1 MTDPDTSSDVAADE
15 GPEQL
20 PQLTAPVLVAAFEG
34 WNDAGDAASTAIEHL
49 ELSWDARP
57 LAEVDPEDYYDFQ
70 VARPTTKL
78 IDGITRRVEWPTT
91 RLAVCRP
98 PGSDFDVVLV
108 HGIEPN
114 MRWRAF
120 CAELLRYVEDLG
132 ITTVV
137 TLGALLADTPHTR
150 PVPVTG
156 TSYDATSA
164 ARFKLERSK
173 YEGPTGIVGVF
184 QDSCVQAGVPA
195 ISFWA
200 AVPHYVSAPP
210 SPKATLALLHRVEEV
225 LDLEVPLGGLPEQSE
240 EWEATVSEMAEEDE
254 EVASYVRALEER
266 GDTEISMTE
275 ASGDA
280 IAADFERYLR
290 RRGPGG
296 PPAGPRGP
304 RDGR

>member
-1 MTDPDTSSDVAADE
+1 MTHLDTSGGSSAR
-15 GPEQL
+15 GPGRL

-49 ELSWDARP
+49 QLSWDATP
-57 LAEVDPEDYYDFQ
+57 LAEIDPEDYYDFQ
-70 VARPTTKL
+70 VTRPTTKL
-78 IDGITRRVEWPTT
+78 VDGITRRVEWPTT
-91 RLAVCRP
+91 RLSVCRP
-98 PGSDFDVVLV
+98 PGASYDVVLV

-114 MRWRAF
+114 MRWRSF

-156 TSYDATSA
+156 TSYDAASA

-173 YEGPTGIVGVF
+173 YEGPTGIVGIF
-184 QDSCVQAGVPA
+184 QDACVQAGVPA

-225 LDLEVPLGGLPEQSE
+225 LDLEVPLGALPEQSE
-240 EWEATVSEMAEEDE
+240 EWEATVSEMADEDD

-266 GDTEISMTE
+266 GDTDITLHE

-280 IAADFERYLR
+280 IAAEFERYLR

-296 PPAGPRGP
+296 PPGPRGS
-304 RDGR
+304 R

>member
-1 MTDPDTSSDVAADE
+1 
-15 GPEQL
+15 
-20 PQLTAPVLVAAFEG
+20 
-34 WNDAGDAASTAIEHL
+34 
-49 ELSWDARP
+49 LS
-57 LAEVDPEDYYDFQ
+57 
-70 VARPTTKL
+70 
-78 IDGITRRVEWPTT
+78 
-91 RLAVCRP
+91 VCRP
-98 PGSDFDVVLV
+98 PGADYDVVLV

-114 MRWRAF
+114 MRWRSF
-120 CAELLRYVEDLG
+120 CAELLGYVQDLG

-156 TSYDATSA
+156 TSYDAASA
-164 ARFKLERSK
+164 ARFKLERSR

-184 QDSCVQAGVPA
+184 QDVCVQAGIPA

-225 LDLEVPLGGLPEQSE
+225 LDLEVPLGALPEESE
-240 EWEATVSEMAEEDE
+240 EWEATVSEMADEDD

-266 GDTEISMTE
+266 GDTELTLHE

-290 RRGPGG
+290 RRRPGG
-296 PPAGPRGP
+296 TSGPRGP
-304 RDGR
+304 R

>member
-1 MTDPDTSSDVAADE
+1 VTHPDASGSDSASRRSL
-15 GPEQL
+15 L
-20 PQLTAPVLVAAFEG
+20 PQLASPVLVAAFEG

-49 ELSWDARP
+49 QLSWDAKP
-57 LAEVDPEDYYDFQ
+57 LAELDPEDYYDFQ
-70 VARPTTKL
+70 VTRPTTKL
-78 IDGITRRVEWPTT
+78 IDGITRRIEWPTT
-91 RLAVCRP
+91 RLSVCRP
-98 PGSDFDVVLV
+98 PGADYDVVLV

-114 MRWRAF
+114 MRWRSF
-120 CAELLRYVEDLG
+120 CDELLRYVMDLG

-156 TSYDATSA
+156 SAYDATSA

-173 YEGPTGIVGVF
+173 YEGPTGIVGIF
-184 QDSCVQAGVPA
+184 QDACVRAGVPA

-210 SPKATLALLHRVEEV
+210 SPKATLALLHRVEEA
-225 LDLEVPLGGLPEQSE
+225 LDLEVPLGALPEESE
-240 EWEATVSEMAEEDE
+240 EWEATVSEMAEEDD

-266 GDTEISMTE
+266 GDTDLTLHE

-290 RRGPGG
+290 RRRPGG
-296 PPAGPRGP
+296 TSGPRGP
-304 RDGR
+304 RDSR

>member
-1 MTDPDTSSDVAADE
+1 MTDPDTPSAGS
-15 GPEQL
+15 EQL
-20 PQLTAPVLVAAFEG
+20 PQLTAPVLVVAFEG

-49 ELSWDARP
+49 QLSWDAHP

-70 VARPTTKL
+70 VTRPTTKL
-78 IDGITRRVEWPTT
+78 IDGVTRRIEWPTT

-114 MRWRAF
+114 MRWRSF
-120 CAELLRYVEDLG
+120 CTELLRYVEQLG

-156 TSYDATSA
+156 TSYDEASA

-173 YEGPTGIVGVF
+173 YEGPTGITGVF
-184 QDSCVQAGVPA
+184 QDLCVQAGVPA

-240 EWEATVSEMAEEDE
+240 EWESTVSEMADEDE
-254 EVASYVRALEER
+254 EVAGYVRSLEER
-266 GDTEISMTE
+266 GDTDITLSET
-275 ASGDA
+275 SGDT
-280 IAADFERYLR
+280 IAAEFERYLR

-304 RDGR
+304 RNDR

>member
-1 MTDPDTSSDVAADE
+1 MTYPDHSGSEPAARRS
-15 GPEQL
+15 PL
-20 PQLTAPVLVAAFEG
+20 PQLTSPVLVAAFEG

-49 ELSWDARP
+49 QLSWDASP
-57 LAEVDPEDYYDFQ
+57 LAELDPEDYYDFQ
-70 VARPTTKL
+70 VTRPTTKL
-78 IDGITRRVEWPTT
+78 EDGITRRIDWPTT
-91 RLAVCRP
+91 RLSVCRP
-98 PGSDFDVVLV
+98 PGADFDVVLV

-114 MRWRAF
+114 MRWRSF
-120 CAELLRYVEDLG
+120 CNELLRYVMDLG
-132 ITTVV
+132 ITSVV

-156 TSYDATSA
+156 TSYDAASA
-164 ARFKLERSK
+164 ARFQLERSK

-184 QDSCVQAGVPA
+184 QDACVQAGVPA

-225 LDLEVPLGGLPEQSE
+225 LDLEVPLGALPEESE
-240 EWEATVSEMAEEDE
+240 EWEATVSEMADEDD

-266 GDTEISMTE
+266 GDTDLTLQE

-290 RRGPGG
+290 RRRPGG
-296 PPAGPRGP
+296 TSGPRGREYP
-304 RDGR
+304 

>member
-1 MTDPDTSSDVAADE
+1 VTYPDHSGSDSAARR
-15 GPEQL
+15 PPL
-20 PQLTAPVLVAAFEG
+20 PQLTSPVLVAAFEG

-49 ELSWDARP
+49 QLSWDATP
-57 LAEVDPEDYYDFQ
+57 LAELDPEDYYDFQ
-70 VARPTTKL
+70 VTRPTTKL
-78 IDGITRRVEWPTT
+78 VDGITRRIDWPTT
-91 RLAVCRP
+91 RLSVCRP
-98 PGSDFDVVLV
+98 PGADFDVVLV

-114 MRWRAF
+114 MRWRSF
-120 CAELLRYVEDLG
+120 CNE
-132 ITTVV
+132 
-137 TLGALLADTPHTR
+137 LLADTPHTR

-156 TSYDATSA
+156 TSYDAASA
-164 ARFKLERSK
+164 AQFQLERSK

-184 QDSCVQAGVPA
+184 QDACVQAGVPA

-225 LDLEVPLGGLPEQSE
+225 LDLEVPLGALPEESE
-240 EWEATVSEMAEEDE
+240 EWEATVSEMADEDD

-266 GDTEISMTE
+266 GDTDLTLHE

-290 RRGPGG
+290 RRRPGG
-296 PPAGPRGP
+296 TSGPRGP
-304 RDGR
+304 RDTR

>member
-1 MTDPDTSSDVAADE
+1 MTYPDCSGSDSADRRS
-15 GPEQL
+15 PL
-20 PQLTAPVLVAAFEG
+20 PQLTSPVLVAAFEG

-49 ELSWDARP
+49 QLSWDATP
-57 LAEVDPEDYYDFQ
+57 LAELDPEDYYDFQ
-70 VARPTTKL
+70 VTRPTTKL
-78 IDGITRRVEWPTT
+78 VDGITRRIDWPTT
-91 RLAVCRP
+91 RLSVCRP
-98 PGSDFDVVLV
+98 PGADFDVVLV

-114 MRWRAF
+114 MRWRSF
-120 CAELLRYVEDLG
+120 CNELLRYVMDLG
-132 ITTVV
+132 ITSVV

-156 TSYDATSA
+156 TSYDAASA
-164 ARFKLERSK
+164 AQFQLERSK

-184 QDSCVQAGVPA
+184 QDACVQAGVPA

-225 LDLEVPLGGLPEQSE
+225 LDLEVPLGALPEESE
-240 EWEATVSEMAEEDE
+240 EWEATVSEMADEDD

-266 GDTEISMTE
+266 GDTDLTLHE

-290 RRGPGG
+290 RRRPGG
-296 PPAGPRGP
+296 TSGPRGP
-304 RDGR
+304 RDNR

>member
-1 MTDPDTSSDVAADE
+1 MTYPDYPGSDSAARRSA
-15 GPEQL
+15 L
-20 PQLTAPVLVAAFEG
+20 PQLTSPVLVAAFEG

-49 ELSWDARP
+49 QLSWDAKP
-57 LAEVDPEDYYDFQ
+57 LAELDPEDYYDFQ
-70 VARPTTKL
+70 VTRPTTKL
-78 IDGITRRVEWPTT
+78 VDGITRRIDWPTT
-91 RLAVCRP
+91 RLSVCRP
-98 PGSDFDVVLV
+98 PGADYDVVLV

-114 MRWRAF
+114 MRWRSF
-120 CAELLRYVEDLG
+120 CDELLRYVMDLG
-132 ITTVV
+132 ITSVV

-156 TSYDATSA
+156 TSYDAASA
-164 ARFKLERSK
+164 ARFQLERSK

-184 QDSCVQAGVPA
+184 QDACVQAGVPA

-225 LDLEVPLGGLPEQSE
+225 LDLEVPLGALPEESE
-240 EWEATVSEMAEEDE
+240 EWEATVSEMADEDE

-266 GDTEISMTE
+266 GDTELTLHE

-290 RRGPGG
+290 RRRPGG
-296 PPAGPRGP
+296 TSGPRGP
-304 RDGR
+304 RDSR

>member
-1 MTDPDTSSDVAADE
+1 MTHPDSSGNGPAAR
-15 GPEQL
+15 GGQLL
-20 PQLTAPVLVAAFEG
+20 PQLRSPVLVAAFQG

-49 ELSWDARP
+49 QLSWDATP
-57 LAEVDPEDYYDFQ
+57 LAELDPEDYYDFQ
-70 VARPTTKL
+70 VTRPTTKL
-78 IDGITRRVEWPTT
+78 VDGITRLVEWPTT
-91 RLAVCRP
+91 RLSVCHP
-98 PGSDFDVVLV
+98 PGADYDVVLV

-114 MRWRAF
+114 MRWRSF
-120 CAELLRYVEDLG
+120 CDELLRYVQDLE

-156 TSYDATSA
+156 TSYDAASA

-184 QDSCVQAGVPA
+184 QDACVQAGVPA

-225 LDLEVPLGGLPEQSE
+225 LDLEVPLGALPEESE
-240 EWEATVSEMAEEDE
+240 EWEATVSEMAEEDD

-266 GDTEISMTE
+266 GDTDLTLHE

-296 PPAGPRGP
+296 APGPRGP
-304 RDGR
+304 RDNR

>member
-1 MTDPDTSSDVAADE
+1 VTHPDTSGSDSA
-15 GPEQL
+15 PRQSPL
-20 PQLTAPVLVAAFEG
+20 PQLTSPVLVAAFEG

-49 ELSWDARP
+49 QLSWDATP
-57 LAEVDPEDYYDFQ
+57 LAELDPEDYYDFQ
-70 VARPTTKL
+70 VTRPTTKL
-78 IDGITRRVEWPTT
+78 VEGITRRIEWPTT
-91 RLAVCRP
+91 RLSVCRP
-98 PGSDFDVVLV
+98 PGADYDVVLV

-114 MRWRAF
+114 MRWRSF
-120 CAELLRYVEDLG
+120 CDELLRYVMELG

-156 TSYDATSA
+156 AAYDAASA

-173 YEGPTGIVGVF
+173 YEGPTGIVGIF
-184 QDSCVQAGVPA
+184 QDACVQAGVPA

-210 SPKATLALLHRVEEV
+210 SPKATLALLHRVEEA
-225 LDLEVPLGGLPEQSE
+225 LDLEVPLGALPEESE
-240 EWEATVSEMAEEDE
+240 EWEATVSEMADEDD

-266 GDTEISMTE
+266 GDTDLTLHE

-290 RRGPGG
+290 RRRPGG
-296 PPAGPRGP
+296 TSGPRGP